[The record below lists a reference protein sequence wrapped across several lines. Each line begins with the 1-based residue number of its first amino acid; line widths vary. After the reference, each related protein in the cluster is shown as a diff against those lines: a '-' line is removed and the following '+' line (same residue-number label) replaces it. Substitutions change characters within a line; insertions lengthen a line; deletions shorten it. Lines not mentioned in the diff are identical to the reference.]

1 MVWQDKDGMARQE
14 WYGKKRMIWRDKD
27 DMARQYQPK
36 DGMAR

>member
-1 MVWQDKDGMARQE
+1 MVWQDNTGMARQE